1 MLGNLSQTV
10 IKVPNFFNLLTK
22 LSSYEFQKTRY
33 REPPLLDTFSQL
45 KKINSHPNKRYF
57 RLNDHFK
64 ANAPYKDL
72 NYNNNKRFISPI
84 TKLPLRSFE
93 QFFYPEY
100 NNKLN
105 QNLKRNNS
113 QDELITISINNPKY
127 NLDKTTSNNTNGKFK
142 IENNRYNQIIPI
154 NIEEQKLPDIKE
166 NLNNHNINKN
176 NNKDID
182 INKDNNDENNNDY
195 PDMVNDEQKNIEK
208 YLKKL
213 RDRKPNNLKELKEYL
228 ELKYIDETKKTTLP
242 KIRRIH
248 KSMSQDDLFKKII
261 DKKIGSLSV
270 INPIAKDS
278 LYKRKKNMILK
289 RDYDLLQKIYSNH
302 NN

>member
-93 QFFYPEY
+93 QFFCPEY

-105 QNLKRNNS
+105 QNLKTNNS
-113 QDELITISINNPKY
+113 QDELITISINNPKF

-166 NLNNHNINKN
+166 NLNN
-176 NNKDID
+176 
-182 INKDNNDENNNDY
+182 
-195 PDMVNDEQKNIEK
+195 
-208 YLKKL
+208 
-213 RDRKPNNLKELKEYL
+213 NLKELKEYL

-248 KSMSQDDLFKKII
+248 KSMSQDDLFKKTI